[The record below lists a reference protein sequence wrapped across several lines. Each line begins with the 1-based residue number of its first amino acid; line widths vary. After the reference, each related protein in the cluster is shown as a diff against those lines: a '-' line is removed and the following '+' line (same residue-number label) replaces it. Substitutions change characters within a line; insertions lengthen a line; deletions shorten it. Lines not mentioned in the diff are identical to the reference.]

1 MSWDEGMTPEELRK
15 AWDDLPSVLESKLQ
29 GAAKDVGERVAG
41 DARQNVSSD
50 RGRLQN
56 SIISIVENVGDAI
69 IRVKVGSNVDYA
81 GPQEKG
87 TDPFFPPPSE
97 LRDWA
102 RRVLGAED
110 PDSAAFLVARSISET
125 GIEAQEYLLDAFK
138 ENLEWALDRIVRSIH
153 EAFSEVG
160 LS

>member
-81 GPQEKG
+81 EPQEKG